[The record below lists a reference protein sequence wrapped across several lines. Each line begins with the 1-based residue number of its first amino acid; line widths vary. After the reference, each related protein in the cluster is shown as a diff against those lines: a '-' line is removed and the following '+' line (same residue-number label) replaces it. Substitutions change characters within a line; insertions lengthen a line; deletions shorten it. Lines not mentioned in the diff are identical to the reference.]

1 MQVGRLKL
9 FGCLAPLS
17 GVSPCMNWNIYIY
30 RHTHMLYREK
40 KPTLLNDLMNLSTSV
55 FFFCLIWVSGPACVH
70 LD

>member
-17 GVSPCMNWNIYIY
+17 CVSPCMNSNIYIYIY

-40 KPTLLNDLMNLSTSV
+40 KPTLLNDLMNLSTC
-55 FFFCLIWVSGPACVH
+55 FFFLV
-70 LD
+70 